1 MPSHTHI
8 KKMVENNVVSS
19 VMLTREAIRKKKY
32 IYICADKGNKKG
44 NKNLPKFICWYDLDD
59 EKVKTSMIDCNCTDE
74 SIKDIPRALRHSIA
88 RIFPDDILVEMHG

>member
-32 IYICADKGNKKG
+32 IYICADKGNKTV
-44 NKNLPKFICWYDLDD
+44 NKNLPKFICWYDLDN
-59 EKVKTSMIDCNCTDE
+59 EKVKI
-74 SIKDIPRALRHSIA
+74 LRSTAIV
-88 RIFPDDILVEMHG
+88 RMKSVKMSQERLP